1 MANIPVCQ
9 LINCTALQLASKTT
23 SPPPIKAFRDALRE
37 GADALKQ
44 GYDDKID
51 IQQLVQGRSKI
62 IDFVLNQAW
71 HMHISSEDLNIAL
84 IAVGGYGRGELH
96 PGSDIDIMI
105 LMRQEDQEHYAPALE
120 QLIMFFWDI
129 GLELGHSVR
138 SLASCVDEAQQDI
151 TVATNIMEARLLTGP
166 SDLFEQMRELTGPQ
180 HLWPG
185 RNFFEAKWQ
194 EQIQRHHKYDD
205 TAYNLE
211 PNIKESPGGLR
222 DIQMI
227 GWVAKRHFNADTLH
241 QLIDHGFLTETE
253 HDELIAGQNFLWK
266 VRFVLHVITK
276 RREDRLLF
284 DHQKNLAERF
294 GYEDSDNTLAVEQFM
309 RRYYRTIH
317 KLNRLNEILLQHFQ
331 EAILYA
337 DDRTEPTAL
346 NKRFQINKTFIEV
359 RNDQVFTAYPFALL
373 EIFLLMQQNPHIKG
387 VRASTIRLIRTHVD
401 CIDQNYRDDIRNRT
415 LFMEIFRYSHGL
427 THALRR
433 MSSYGILSR
442 YIPAFGHISGLMQY
456 DLFHVY
462 TVDEHTLMVVRNLRR
477 MYLDKHRAELPMC
490 SDLMSSLPKPE
501 IIFLAGLFHDIAKGR
516 GGDHSSLGAVDAYE
530 FCIKHAMSEHDAKLV
545 AWLVSNHLLASMTAQ
560 RKDISDPEVINDFA
574 NHITTRAK
582 LDYIYLLTI
591 ADMRATN
598 PSLWNSWK
606 GALLK
611 ELYDATKYALRQGLK
626 NPINQE
632 SRIQETQE
640 KSRALLVKSHINETD
655 IDRLWRHLNDDYFLR
670 HNAEEVS
677 WHCQA
682 IIENPDE
689 RPLILIQQEAI
700 RGGTEIFI
708 HTLLADHLFAT
719 ITRALD
725 QLSLTVV
732 DARIVQASHGF
743 TFDTYVVLEQNGNP
757 IGTSERTQE
766 ILDKLRQSIGNI
778 NPTKSTGTR
787 RTSRQ
792 LKHFNTKTRINFSK
806 DPNNQRTIMELFTAD
821 RPGILSRVAQALMDS
836 DVDLQNAKITTV
848 GERVEDI
855 FFITDSAGHA
865 ITNQGDLDELRQLII
880 EALEQ

>member
-1 MANIPVCQ
+1 MASIPVCQ
-9 LINCTALQLASKTT
+9 LIDCNALDLASQTC
-23 SPPPIKAFRDALRE
+23 SPPPIKAFRDALNA
-37 GADALKQ
+37 GAAALKQ
-44 GYDDKID
+44 RYDDKTD
-51 IQQLVQGRSKI
+51 IQQLVQGRSQL
-62 IDFVLNQAW
+62 IDFVLTKIWQ
-71 HMHISSEDLNIAL
+71 MHISPDDQDIAL

-105 LMRQEDQEHYAPALE
+105 LMREDNPQRYGPALE
-120 QLIMFFWDI
+120 QLVMFFWDI

-138 SLASCVDEAQQDI
+138 SLASCIEEAKQDI

-166 SDLFEQMRELTGPQ
+166 IDLFDQMRELTGPQ

-185 RNFFEAKWQ
+185 RAFFEAKWQ
-194 EQIQRHHKYDD
+194 EQIQRHHKYHD

-266 VRFVLHVITK
+266 VRFVLHIITK

-284 DHQKNLAERF
+284 DYQKNLAERF
-294 GYEDSDNTLAVEQFM
+294 GYEDTSTTLAVEQFM

-337 DDRTEPTAL
+337 DDHTDPTPL

-359 RNDQVFTAYPFALL
+359 RSDKVFKQYPFALL
-373 EIFLLMQQNPHIKG
+373 EIFLLMQQNPNIKG
-387 VRASTIRLIRTHVD
+387 VRASTIRLIRAHVD
-401 CIDQNYRDDIRNRT
+401 CIDDNYRNDIRNRT
-415 LFMEIFRYSHGL
+415 LFMEILRYSHGL

-433 MSSYGILSR
+433 MSNYGILSR

-477 MYLDKHRAELPMC
+477 MSLAKHQDELPMC
-490 SDLMSSLPKPE
+490 SNLMSTLPKPE

-516 GGDHSSLGAVDAYE
+516 GGDHSTLGAVDAYE
-530 FCIKHAMSEHDAKLV
+530 FCIQHSLSEYDAKLV

-574 NHITTRAK
+574 NQVANNTR
-582 LDYIYLLTI
+582 LDYLYLLTV

-598 PSLWNSWK
+598 PSLWNNWK
-606 GALLK
+606 GALLR
-611 ELYDATKYALRQGLK
+611 ELHGATKHAFRQGLQ
-626 NPINQE
+626 NPIDQE
-632 SRIQETQE
+632 TRIQETQQKARDQLI
-640 KSRALLVKSHINETD
+640 KSNINEVD
-655 IDRLWRHLNDDYFLR
+655 IKRLWRHLNDDYFLR
-670 HNAEEVS
+670 HNAEEVH
-677 WHCQA
+677 WHSQA
-682 IIENPDE
+682 IIENPNE
-689 RPLILIQQEAI
+689 RPLILVQQEAI

-732 DARIVQASHGF
+732 DARIVQASHGY
-743 TFDTYVVLEQNGNP
+743 TFDTYVVLEQDGQP
-757 IGTSERTQE
+757 ISSSQRTQE
-766 ILDKLRQSIGNI
+766 IMDNLRQNIGNI
-778 NPTKSTGTR
+778 NLIKSTSTR
-787 RTSRQ
+787 RTSRR
-792 LKHFNTKTRINFSK
+792 LKHFQTKTRINFTK

-836 DVDLQNAKITTV
+836 DADLQNAKITTV

-855 FFITDSAGHA
+855 FFITDPEGQA
-865 ITNQGDLDELRQLII
+865 ITDQHCLDELRQLII